1 MVSTFPLVVLALS
14 LLLGALY
21 TPVDSNSTFASQKAM
36 KPAFVAKNILMV
48 TAHPDDEAMFF
59 APTILALNSKVTTG
73 EIALALVCLSN
84 GNAEGLGA
92 TRTTEFKN
100 SADVL
105 GVPTNKYWVVDHPCV
120 LIMLLI

>member
-59 APTILALNSKVTTG
+59 APTMLALTRPDSGNHVK
-73 EIALALVCLSN
+73 ILCLST
-84 GNAEGLGA
+84 GNADGLGE
-92 TRTTEFKN
+92 TRRRELVK
-100 SADVL
+100 SGLMLGLRHEDDVF
-105 GVPTNKYWVVDHPCV
+105 V
-120 LIMLLI
+120 LDSP